1 MACLQFQEQCKI
13 FSIKGCAIPPVG
25 AIVRSLYTDRNSI
38 GCMEVSSLLA
48 ADQYRRK
55 KSDGVC
61 GEEEAIDG
69 ALEAVVESAASMHWI
84 PSQEQYVMDSNVVIV
99 IFGLA
104 LSKQD
109 ATAQPIDDMNMNS
122 ASSKR

>member
-84 PSQEQYVMDSNVVIV
+84 PSQEQYVRASCV
-99 IFGLA
+99 FL
-104 LSKQD
+104 LRSQH
-109 ATAQPIDDMNMNS
+109 
-122 ASSKR
+122 SSKKTIQNPKNAEKK